1 MNIKTLPI
9 IKREYLTRVK
19 TKGFII
25 GTLFLPV
32 FFVLIFGGI
41 FLFAS
46 LFQPKGQDYV
56 IIDRSGFIYDD
67 FIKIHNKTLKD
78 GSPKFKW
85 QKYDI
90 SGKSVDE
97 AKEEINAKIR
107 SKEIDA
113 CFIIPEDI
121 VQSKVVTFLGR
132 NVSDLDGL
140 QSFNR
145 TFNWLVSNK
154 RMEMKGYDAD
164 IIREEM
170 DQGKVLIQ
178 SIQVTDKGEVGKNSA
193 SNFLLT
199 YILGYFLFLFIM
211 SYGQTVTRSV
221 IEEKSQR
228 ITETIISSIR
238 PIELMMGKLIG
249 ICLVGITQ
257 LVVIAG
263 FLYIFTLYGDDI
275 LLKAGVGAPKLLDII
290 RNLSFTPVVF
300 GYFILFFLFGYLIYG
315 AIFAAI
321 GAMVNTEDEGQQ
333 FLTPVVLLNLVS
345 FFIMFTVAKN
355 PDTVP
360 AMWVSLVPFFTPVVM
375 FARIAA
381 MDPVLPSAAIISI
394 FTTGLSVYGLL
405 LLVAKIYRVGILM
418 YGKKPSLKEAIKW
431 IKY

>member
-1 MNIKTLPI
+1 MNIKTLPV

-32 FFVLIFGGI
+32 FFVLIFGGVFI
-41 FLFAS
+41 FGNL
-46 LFQPKGQDYV
+46 LQPKGQDYV
-56 IIDRSGFIYDD
+56 IVDESGFIYDE
-67 FIKIHNKTLKD
+67 FTMIQNKTLKD
-78 GSPKFKW
+78 GSPKYRW
-85 QKYDI
+85 QKYDLAEI
-90 SGKSVDE
+90 SVTK
-97 AKEEINAKIR
+97 AREELTKKVR

-113 CFIIPEDI
+113 FFIIPKDI
-121 VQSKVVTFLGR
+121 VETEKVTYMGR
-132 NVSDLDGL
+132 NVSDMDGL
-140 QSFNR
+140 SSFNR
-145 TFNWLVSNK
+145 TFNWLVGNK
-154 RMEMKGYDAD
+154 RLEALGFPAKEIRNEMGLVNVQL
-164 IIREEM
+164 E
-170 DQGKVLIQ
+170 
-178 SIQVTDKGEVGKNSA
+178 SIQVTDKGEVGKDSV

-199 YILGYFLFLFIM
+199 YILCYFLFIFIM

-275 LLKAGVGAPKLLDII
+275 LIKAGVEAPKLLDII

-333 FLTPVVLLNLVS
+333 FLTPVIMLNILS
-345 FFIMFTVAKN
+345 FFIMFAVAKN

-360 AMWVSLVPFFTPVVM
+360 AMWLSLIPLFTPVVM

-394 FTTGLSVYGLL
+394 FTTGLSIYGLL
-405 LLVAKIYRVGILM
+405 WVVAKIYRVGILM

-431 IKY
+431 IRY